1 MRDCLF
7 LVADKNMEGML
18 KGFFSRDAFHHAM
31 GCRQFDFD
39 IRQDLVVAHGQ
50 NDPGL
55 YTRANEFLQP
65 YASSHQHAVVIVDA
79 EWDGSPGDDAILQRM
94 RKHLNNAGWPD
105 DSGCAVVI
113 APELENWV
121 WQDSP
126 HVCDALGF
134 SGTFAALRADLGN
147 QGFWQQDRAKPD
159 RPKDA
164 VEWVLRQSRKGR
176 SSAIYQQLAMRVTAR
191 GCTESGSGSALLRRR
206 PLRTVRAP
214 HNAYGSSLSKAFSNT
229 QLHNFF
235 SSGVNK
241 PYGN

>member
-18 KGFFSRDAFHHAM
+18 KGFFSREAFHHAM
-31 GCRQFDFD
+31 GCGHFNFDY
-39 IRQDLVVAHGQ
+39 RQDLVVAHGQ

-65 YASSHQHAVVIVDA
+65 YASSHRHAVVIVDA
-79 EWDGSPGDDAILQRM
+79 EWDGSPGEGVISQRLLE
-94 RKHLNNAGWPD
+94 HLIRAGWAND
-105 DSGCAVVI
+105 RGCAVVI

-126 HVCDALGF
+126 HVCSALSFDDQF
-134 SGTFAALRADLGN
+134 SVLRAKLEN
-147 QGFWQQDRAKPD
+147 QGFWQPNEAKPD
-159 RPKDA
+159 RPKEA

-191 GCTESGSGSALLRRR
+191 GCTDQAFQTLRNALLRWF
-206 PLRTVRAP
+206 PPAE
-214 HNAYGSSLSKAFSNT
+214 
-229 QLHNFF
+229 
-235 SSGVNK
+235 
-241 PYGN
+241 